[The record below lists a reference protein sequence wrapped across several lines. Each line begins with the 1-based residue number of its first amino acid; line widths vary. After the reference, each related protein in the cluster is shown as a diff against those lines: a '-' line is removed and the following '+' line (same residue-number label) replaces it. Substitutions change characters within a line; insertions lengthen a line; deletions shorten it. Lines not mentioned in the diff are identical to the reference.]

1 MMSTRSGLV
10 TTPVNDR
17 IYLSWTYFD
26 TWGSS
31 NPNDSSCIYLS
42 WTEDAGATWVDP
54 VRISD
59 EKGNAQGGSYSM
71 HGSYPTTGP
80 SGEVYIAW
88 WSPDGLMFD
97 RSLDQGVTWLPVWMR
112 MDDGFISL
120 IGTIVNPQIIGY
132 EEVQS
137 SPLAILGNS
146 PNPFD
151 ESTFI
156 SFKLRE
162 PTTVLL
168 LLYDITGKRIATI
181 IDNMEFSIEKH
192 TEKIDANALGLQSGV
207 YFAKLL
213 TKSGTISK
221 RLVFVD

>member
-1 MMSTRSGLV
+1 
-10 TTPVNDR
+10 
-17 IYLSWTYFD
+17 
-26 TWGSS
+26 
-31 NPNDSSCIYLS
+31 
-42 WTEDAGATWVDP
+42 
-54 VRISD
+54 
-59 EKGNAQGGSYSM
+59 M